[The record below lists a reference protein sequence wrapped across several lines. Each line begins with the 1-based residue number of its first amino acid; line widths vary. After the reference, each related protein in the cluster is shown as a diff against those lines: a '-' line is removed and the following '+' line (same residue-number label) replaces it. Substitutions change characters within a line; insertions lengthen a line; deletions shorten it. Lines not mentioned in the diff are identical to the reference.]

1 MHFSPLSIFFFL
13 NICPKVAFNKSS
25 LGVGGRFKRE
35 GIYVCLWL
43 IHVAVQKP
51 QHCKEIILTYRVI
64 IITLYV
70 RQQKRHRG
78 IEQSFGLRGRG
89 RGWDDL
95 GEWH

>member
-1 MHFSPLSIFFFL
+1 MDAFFSTFFFFFF

-51 QHCKEIILTYRVI
+51 AQHCKEIIMLIQGYH
-64 IITLYV
+64 YNPV
-70 RQQKRHRG
+70 RETAKETQV
-78 IEQSFGLRGRG
+78 
-89 RGWDDL
+89 
-95 GEWH
+95 